1 MGLAFL
7 PVALGMGALSIGVTA
22 RLIVR
27 FGAYAVV
34 LAGLGTITVALGLAA
49 RGPVVAGYFPD
60 LFLPMA
66 LLGIGGGLAF
76 PSLFVLAMART
87 APSDS
92 GVASGLINTTGQVAG
107 ALGLAVLAT
116 LSTGRTSELL
126 SHGQAITPAL
136 SDGFHLA
143 WAVGAG
149 LALAS
154 LVIAATV
161 LRPDAAA
168 EVEAPVEA
176 EEIPA

>member
-1 MGLAFL
+1 
-7 PVALGMGALSIGVTA
+7 
-22 RLIVR
+22 
-27 FGAYAVV
+27 
-34 LAGLGTITVALGLAA
+34 
-49 RGPVVAGYFPD
+49 
-60 LFLPMA
+60 
-66 LLGIGGGLAF
+66 
-76 PSLFVLAMART
+76 MART

-116 LSTGRTSELL
+116 LSTSRTSELL
-126 SHGQAITPAL
+126 GHGQAITPAL
-136 SDGFHLA
+136 SGGFHLA

-149 LALAS
+149 LAFAS
-154 LVIAATV
+154 LVIAAIV